1 MVNNSRQIFGQR
13 AEVAAAG
20 FLRSRGY
27 TILEQNYT
35 TRYGEIDIVASHDDT
50 LVFIE
55 VKARRGLR
63 YGGPKEAVN
72 ASKQQK
78 IIGTATHYLKQHG
91 IHDTRIRFDVVAM
104 LEENGQFSFE
114 LISNAFQVSG

>member
-20 FLRSRGY
+20 FLSSRGY

-35 TRYGEIDIVASHDDT
+35 TRYGEIDIVAFHENT

-55 VKARRGLR
+55 VKARRGVR
-63 YGGPKEAVN
+63 CGGPREAVN
-72 ASKQQK
+72 GPKQQK
-78 IIGTATHYLKQHG
+78 IIGTASHYLKQHR
-91 IHDTRIRFDVVAM
+91 IHDTRIRFDVVAI
-104 LEENGQFSFE
+104 LEEEGQFSFE
-114 LISNAFQVSG
+114 LIPNAFQVN

>member
-20 FLRSRGY
+20 FLSSRGY

-35 TRYGEIDIVASHDDT
+35 TRYGEIDIIASHDDT

-104 LEENGQFSFE
+104 LEKMGSFP
-114 LISNAFQVSG
+114 LSLSPMPFR

>member
-13 AEVAAAG
+13 AEAAAVG
-20 FLRSRGY
+20 FLSSRGY

-35 TRYGEIDIVASHDDT
+35 TRYGEIDIVASHEDT

-63 YGGPKEAVN
+63 YGGPREAVN
-72 ASKQQK
+72 GPKQQK
-78 IIGTATHYLKQHG
+78 IIGTATHYLKQHR
-91 IHDTRIRFDVVAM
+91 IHDTRIRFDVVAI
-104 LEENGQFSFE
+104 LEEKGQFLFE
-114 LISNAFQVSG
+114 LIPNAFQVN